1 MDEVAYFSR
10 IKEVKEMVKK
20 IEKLRKSKE
29 NGEIPILIY
38 GNGLFDYTLGTEDG
52 SEEIWNSKHGY
63 ELLIPERN
71 CKLLL

>member
-1 MDEVAYFSR
+1 
-10 IKEVKEMVKK
+10 MVEK

-29 NGEIPILIY
+29 KGHIPILIY
-38 GNGLFDYTLGTEDG
+38 GNGLFDYTLGTEDS

-63 ELLIPERN
+63 KLLIPERN